1 MMCGNLLC
9 TIDLVKCAYAHA
21 QKDTGKPSGEFIIEG
36 TEHMCYYQPKPQEN
50 AMNEPSTVGQP
61 TIEPLLVT
69 VEEAAR
75 LLHIGRSMIYELM
88 NRGEIPSLRIGSA
101 RRIPVG
107 ALRAWIA
114 ARIGS
119 DQLG

>member
-1 MMCGNLLC
+1 VPARR
-9 TIDLVKCAYAHA
+9 TE
-21 QKDTGKPSGEFIIEG
+21 DTDEPSGDFIIERA
-36 TEHMCYYQPKPQEN
+36 EHMCYDQPNEQEN
-50 AMNEPSTVGQP
+50 AMNEPSTGGQP
-61 TIEPLLVT
+61 TVEPLLVT

-75 LLHIGRSMIYELM
+75 LLHVGRSMIYELM

-114 ARIGS
+114 TRIGS